1 MSGRR
6 VPHVVPVDEAP
17 PADTSECRPI
27 VLVVDDESAIADTVT
42 EILSRNGYA
51 AMATY
56 DGNDALETA
65 LLAPPELLI
74 TDVMLPG
81 MTGIELAIT
90 IRRIFPDCKILLC
103 SGQAA
108 ALDLLASARNDGHHF
123 TLLTKPVHP
132 RDMLTRVAEVLG
144 RATDHAAVRAGTP
157 RMNEAV

>member
-1 MSGRR
+1 MTGRR
-6 VPHVVPVDEAP
+6 IPHVVPLSEVP
-17 PADTSECRPI
+17 PAETGEIRPI

-42 EILSRNGYA
+42 EILSRSGYA
-51 AMATY
+51 AMAAY

-65 LLAPPELLI
+65 LLTPPELLI

-108 ALDLLASARNDGHHF
+108 ALDLMASARSEGHHF

-132 RDMLTRVAEVLG
+132 KDMLARVAEVLG
-144 RATDHAAVRAGTP
+144 REHANLLRATTP
-157 RMNEAV
+157 RVNEPA